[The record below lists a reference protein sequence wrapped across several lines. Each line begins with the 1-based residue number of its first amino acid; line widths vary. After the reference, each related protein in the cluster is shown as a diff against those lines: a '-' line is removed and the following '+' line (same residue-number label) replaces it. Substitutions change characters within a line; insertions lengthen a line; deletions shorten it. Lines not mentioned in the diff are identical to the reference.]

1 MLMGNF
7 TGSVGVGRTV
17 QNGGELMIA
26 IAVLSL
32 QGLPGGGLERI
43 RQRLRLIG
51 RPGQQVALIVEHAHV
66 VGGAIAT
73 LPNCR
78 ICSTSEI

>member
-1 MLMGNF
+1 VPLKFGIEGGQGATYLKIAPGRMLMGNF

-32 QGLPGGGLERI
+32 QGLPGGGIE
-43 RQRLRLIG
+43 G
-51 RPGQQVALIVEHAHV
+51 
-66 VGGAIAT
+66 VGSG
-73 LPNCR
+73 CG
-78 ICSTSEI
+78 